1 MYFFPATFD
10 VCDLNIISTANSEL
24 DYSVVFVGD
33 SNALGVLMTLLF
45 RNNELIDFNK
55 SIYFVQG
62 RTRAEAPNEL
72 SGLSG
77 TYTALAYDVEED
89 GRITSDIAADKEEIT
104 VAAGQSSG
112 K

>member
-1 MYFFPATFD
+1 M
-10 VCDLNIISTANSEL
+10 
-24 DYSVVFVGD
+24 
-33 SNALGVLMTLLF
+33 LF
-45 RNNELIDFNK
+45 RTNGQIDFSL

-62 RTRAEAPNEL
+62 RTGAEAPNEL

-77 TYTALAYDVEED
+77 NYTALAYDVEEN
-89 GRITSDIAADKEEIT
+89 GEITSNLAADEEEVT